1 MTEMTKVTVPVQI
14 ITVKETTTMGID
26 MIEVGALAMIY
37 VEVIAVRMAIRGVLV
52 KVLGMKI
59 WTEVV
64 LEVILLVLTEID
76 VQIVRTV
83 IIMTMVETQTKT
95 IAHIGLEIVTVEE
108 MAMIGLPPLWR
119 TPY

>member
-1 MTEMTKVTVPVQI
+1 MTTVAIQEET
-14 ITVKETTTMGID
+14 ITVKETTTMGINI
-26 MIEVGALAMIY
+26 IEVGVYAMIDI
-37 VEVIAVRMAIRGVLV
+37 EEMAVRIAISGVLI

-59 WTEVV
+59 RTEVI

-76 VQIVRTV
+76 VQIVQTA
-83 IIMTMVETQTKT
+83 IIMAMVETQNVQINIE
-95 IAHIGLEIVTVEE
+95 IATVEE

>member
-1 MTEMTKVTVPVQI
+1 
-14 ITVKETTTMGID
+14 MGID
-26 MIEVGALAMIY
+26 MIEVGVLPMID
-37 VEVIAVRMAIRGVLV
+37 VEVIAVRMAITGVLF

-83 IIMTMVETQTKT
+83 IIMTMVEIQTKT
-95 IAHIGLEIVTVEE
+95 IAYIGLKILTVEE
-108 MAMIGLPPLWR
+108 MAMIGLPPLWKR
-119 TPY
+119 PY